1 MTMLAAV
8 ENKDTH
14 IMTLADYEARI
25 YLYKEQIGVG
35 YIGIGRTLIEAKEAD
50 VVPHG
55 EWEAWVTRTTGL
67 NPRQAQRCM
76 QAAREIKDGSA
87 LARLE
92 MSKAL
97 LVLSSGL
104 DQETQEQIA
113 QQAADEGATV
123 KELRQQIEQQ
133 KQDLAFTRHAAAEET
148 RKVTEAKLEALE
160 AKEAAQGM
168 ESALR
173 EVSEENERLRGQL
186 QGVQEYVADQ
196 QTKAAEANKKAN
208 EYSKM
213 LTSNGIALTQA
224 NENIRSLRHQL
235 EELKA
240 QRATGISAKAQAQ
253 IDELRADLEAAEA
266 REEKRADELEQLRR
280 EHQQR
285 AMDDARG
292 LATST
297 LSGFDLAAAVRAF
310 IGSAGV
316 LPQMGPTLRNASQ
329 AERETIR
336 QNIETVA
343 TWVESARAALGVYA
357 VPGDAFVVE

>member
-8 ENKDTH
+8 EHKDTH
-14 IMTLADYEARI
+14 MMTLADYEARI

-104 DQETQEQIA
+104 DQEAQEQIA
-113 QQAADEGATV
+113 RQAADEGATV
-123 KELRQQIEQQ
+123 KQLRKEIREKQQEA
-133 KQDLAFTRHAAAEET
+133 DSLARMAREYSEDADRHCQRANDAE
-148 RKVTEAKLEALE
+148 A
-160 AKEAAQGM
+160 AAQGM

-173 EVSEENERLRGQL
+173 EVTQENDRLRGQL
-186 QGVQEYVADQ
+186 ENVKEYVEDQRAQAADAAR
-196 QTKAAEANKKAN
+196 KEAAAEA
-208 EYSKM
+208 
-213 LTSNGIALTQA
+213 
-224 NENIRSLRHQL
+224 
-235 EELKA
+235 
-240 QRATGISAKAQAQ
+240 QRKIE
-253 IDELRADLEAAEA
+253 DLRADLDAVEA
-266 REEKRADELEQLRR
+266 REERRAAELERLRH

-297 LSGFDLAAAVRAF
+297 LTGFDLASAVRAF
-310 IGSAGV
+310 IGCAGV
-316 LPQMGPTLRNASQ
+316 LPQMGTTLRSASP

-336 QNIETVA
+336 QNIDTVA
-343 TWVESARAALGVYA
+343 AWVDGARAALGVYT

>member
-8 ENKDTH
+8 NDNTH

-25 YLYKEQIGVG
+25 YLYKEQIGTG
-35 YIGIGRTLIEAKEAD
+35 YIGIGRTLLDAKAAE

-55 EWEAWVTRTTGL
+55 EWETWVTRTTGL

-97 LVLSSGL
+97 LLLSSGL
-104 DQETQEQIA
+104 DEEAQEKIA

-123 KELRQQIEQQ
+123 KELRAQIEQQ
-133 KQDLAFTRHAAAEET
+133 QADLEWTRQAAAAET
-148 RKVTEAKLEALE
+148 KKATEAKLQALD
-160 AKEAAQGM
+160 AKAAAEGI

-173 EVSEENERLRGQL
+173 AASEENERLRGQL
-186 QGVQEYVADQ
+186 GAVQEYVADQ
-196 QTKAAEANKKAN
+196 RTQAADAARLEAAEAARQ
-208 EYSKM
+208 E
-213 LTSNGIALTQA
+213 I
-224 NENIRSLRHQL
+224 E
-235 EELKA
+235 
-240 QRATGISAKAQAQ
+240 
-253 IDELRADLEAAEA
+253 DLRADLDAAEA
-266 REEKRADELEQLRR
+266 REERRAAELEQLRHER
-280 EHQQR
+280 QQR

-316 LPQMGPTLRNASQ
+316 LPQMGPTLRTASA

-343 TWVESARAALGVYA
+343 SWVEGARQALGIYTVTD
-357 VPGDAFVVE
+357 GTFVVE

>member
-25 YLYKEQIGVG
+25 YLYKEQIGAG

-148 RKVTEAKLEALE
+148 RKVTEAKLDALE

-196 QTKAAEANKKAN
+196 R
-208 EYSKM
+208 
-213 LTSNGIALTQA
+213 TQA
-224 NENIRSLRHQL
+224 ADAARL
-235 EELKA
+235 EAAAAARQE
-240 QRATGISAKAQAQ
+240 IE
-253 IDELRADLEAAEA
+253 DLRADLEAAEA

>member
-8 ENKDTH
+8 NDNTH

-25 YLYKEQIGVG
+25 YLYKEQIGTG
-35 YIGIGRTLIEAKEAD
+35 YIGIGRTLLEAKAAD

-104 DQETQEQIA
+104 DEEAQEKIA
-113 QQAADEGATV
+113 QRAAEEGATV
-123 KELRQQIEQQ
+123 KQLRKEIREKQELADE
-133 KQDLAFTRHAAAEET
+133 LARMAREYCEDADKHCQRASEAE
-148 RKVTEAKLEALE
+148 A
-160 AKEAAQGM
+160 AAQGM

-173 EVSEENERLRGQL
+173 EATQENERLRGQL
-186 QGVQEYVADQ
+186 EGVREYVADQ
-196 QTKAAEANKKAN
+196 
-208 EYSKM
+208 
-213 LTSNGIALTQA
+213 
-224 NENIRSLRHQL
+224 R
-235 EELKA
+235 
-240 QRATGISAKAQAQ
+240 AQAADAARLEAAAAARQ
-253 IDELRADLEAAEA
+253 EIEDLRADLDAAEA
-266 REEKRADELEQLRR
+266 REERRAAELETLRR

-292 LATST
+292 LTTST

-316 LPQMGPTLRNASQ
+316 LPQMGPALRNASP

-336 QNIETVA
+336 QNIDTVA
-343 TWVESARAALGVYA
+343 SWVEGARQALGICA
-357 VPGDAFVVE
+357 VADSAFVVE

>member
-1 MTMLAAV
+1 MTMLAAIEQKHV
-8 ENKDTH
+8 
-14 IMTLADYEARI
+14 MTLADYEARI

-35 YIGIGRTLIEAKEAD
+35 YIGIGRTLAEAKEAD

-97 LVLSSGL
+97 MVLSSGL
-104 DQETQEQIA
+104 NQEAQEQIA
-113 QQAADEGATV
+113 RQAADEGATV
-123 KELRQQIEQQ
+123 KQLRAEIEEY
-133 KQDLAFTRHAAAEET
+133 KKDLEWANQAAAAGT
-148 RKVTEAKLEALE
+148 KDVTTAKLEALE
-160 AKEAAQGM
+160 AREAAEDMRG
-168 ESALR
+168 ALAEAR
-173 EVSEENERLRGQL
+173 KENDQLRGQL
-186 QGVQEYVADQ
+186 ENVKEYVADQ
-196 QTKAAEANKKAN
+196 RTRAAADARQEATTAAQKKI
-208 EYSKM
+208 ED
-213 LTSNGIALTQA
+213 LQ
-224 NENIRSLRHQL
+224 
-235 EELKA
+235 
-240 QRATGISAKAQAQ
+240 
-253 IDELRADLEAAEA
+253 ADLDAAEA
-266 REEKRADELEQLRR
+266 REEKRAAELEQLRR

-292 LATST
+292 LATSA

-316 LPQMGPTLRNASQ
+316 LPQMGTTLRGASP

-343 TWVESARAALGVYA
+343 AWVDGARAALGVWPA
-357 VPGDAFVVE
+357 DGRVE

>member
-8 ENKDTH
+8 EHKDTH

-55 EWEAWVTRTTGL
+55 EWETWVTRTTGL

-113 QQAADEGATV
+113 QHAADEGATV
-123 KELRQQIEQQ
+123 KQLRKEIREKQEEADFMAQ
-133 KQDLAFTRHAAAEET
+133 KAREYCEDADKHCQRANEAE
-148 RKVTEAKLEALE
+148 A
-160 AKEAAQGM
+160 AAQGM

-186 QGVQEYVADQ
+186 QGVQEYVEDQRTRAAD
-196 QTKAAEANKKAN
+196 AARLEAAAAARQ
-208 EYSKM
+208 E
-213 LTSNGIALTQA
+213 I
-224 NENIRSLRHQL
+224 E
-235 EELKA
+235 
-240 QRATGISAKAQAQ
+240 
-253 IDELRADLEAAEA
+253 DLRADLDAAEA
-266 REEKRADELEQLRR
+266 REEKRAAELEQLRH

-297 LSGFDLAAAVRAF
+297 LTGFDLAAAVRAF

-343 TWVESARAALGVYA
+343 AWVESARAALGIYV

>member
-8 ENKDTH
+8 KQDAQL
-14 IMTLADYEARI
+14 MTLADYEARI

-97 LVLSSGL
+97 LVLQSGL
-104 DQETQEQIA
+104 NEETQEKIA

-123 KELRQQIEQQ
+123 KQLREALQQARGELTEAR
-133 KQDLAFTRHAAAEET
+133 TET
-148 RKVTEAKLEALE
+148 RKEYEGKLQFVNSQRRALEDRIREAEERLAESDARACQAWDEGYKSASGEAQMLQAQVEALKAE
-160 AKEAAQGM
+160 RA
-168 ESALR
+168 SAGGQIEELR
-173 EVSEENERLRGQL
+173 E
-186 QGVQEYVADQ
+186 
-196 QTKAAEANKKAN
+196 
-208 EYSKM
+208 
-213 LTSNGIALTQA
+213 
-224 NENIRSLRHQL
+224 
-235 EELKA
+235 EL
-240 QRATGISAKAQAQ
+240 
-253 IDELRADLEAAEA
+253 DAAEA
-266 REEKRADELEQLRR
+266 REERRAKELEQLRR
-280 EHQQR
+280 EHQQH

-292 LATST
+292 LATSSLT
-297 LSGFDLAAAVRAF
+297 GFDLAAAVRAF

-316 LPQMGPTLRNASQ
+316 LPQMGSTLRTASP

-343 TWVESARAALGVYA
+343 NWVNGARAALGCYM
-357 VPGDAFVVE
+357 VPDSDIVVE

>member
-196 QTKAAEANKKAN
+196 R
-208 EYSKM
+208 
-213 LTSNGIALTQA
+213 TQA
-224 NENIRSLRHQL
+224 ADAARL
-235 EELKA
+235 ETAAAARQE
-240 QRATGISAKAQAQ
+240 IE
-253 IDELRADLEAAEA
+253 DLRADLEAAEA

-297 LSGFDLAAAVRAF
+297 LTGFDLAAAVRAF

-316 LPQMGPTLRNASQ
+316 LPQMGATLRNASQ

-343 TWVESARAALGVYA
+343 AWVESARAALGIYA

>member
-8 ENKDTH
+8 NEHNH
-14 IMTLADYEARI
+14 IATLADYEARI
-25 YLYKEQIGVG
+25 YLYKEQIGTG
-35 YIGIGRTLIEAKEAD
+35 YIGIGRTLLEAKAAD

-55 EWEAWVTRTTGL
+55 EWETWVTRTTGL
-67 NPRQAQRCM
+67 NPRQAQSCM
-76 QAAREIKDGSA
+76 QAALEIKDGSA

-104 DQETQEQIA
+104 DEEAQEKIA

-123 KELRQQIEQQ
+123 KQLRKEIREKQEQADELARMAREYSEDADKHCQRANE
-133 KQDLAFTRHAAAEET
+133 AEAAAH
-148 RKVTEAKLEALE
+148 
-160 AKEAAQGM
+160 GM

-173 EVSEENERLRGQL
+173 EVTQENESLRSQL
-186 QGVQEYVADQ
+186 ETVQEYVADQ
-196 QTKAAEANKKAN
+196 R
-208 EYSKM
+208 
-213 LTSNGIALTQA
+213 TQA
-224 NENIRSLRHQL
+224 ANAARQE
-235 EELKA
+235 A
-240 QRATGISAKAQAQ
+240 VAAAKQE
-253 IDELRADLEAAEA
+253 IDELRADLDAAEA
-266 REEKRADELEQLRR
+266 REERRAAELETLRR

-292 LATST
+292 LTTST

-316 LPQMGPTLRNASQ
+316 LPQMGPTLRSASP

-336 QNIETVA
+336 QNIDTVA
-343 TWVESARAALGVYA
+343 SWVDGARQALGIYTVTD
-357 VPGDAFVVE
+357 GTFVVE

>member
-8 ENKDTH
+8 KQDTQL
-14 IMTLADYEARI
+14 MTLADYEARI

-87 LARLE
+87 LTRLE

-97 LVLSSGL
+97 LVLQSGL
-104 DQETQEQIA
+104 NEETQEKIA
-113 QQAADEGATV
+113 QQAAAEGATV
-123 KELRQQIEQQ
+123 KQLREALQQARGELTEAR
-133 KQDLAFTRHAAAEET
+133 AET
-148 RKVTEAKLEALE
+148 RKEYEGKLQFVNSQRRALEDRIREAEERLAESDARACHAWDEGYKSASGEAQMLQAQVEALKAE
-160 AKEAAQGM
+160 RA
-168 ESALR
+168 SAGGQIEELR
-173 EVSEENERLRGQL
+173 E
-186 QGVQEYVADQ
+186 
-196 QTKAAEANKKAN
+196 
-208 EYSKM
+208 
-213 LTSNGIALTQA
+213 
-224 NENIRSLRHQL
+224 
-235 EELKA
+235 EL
-240 QRATGISAKAQAQ
+240 
-253 IDELRADLEAAEA
+253 DAAEA
-266 REEKRADELEQLRR
+266 REERRAAELEQLRR
-280 EHQQR
+280 EHQQH

-292 LATST
+292 LATSSLT
-297 LSGFDLAAAVRAF
+297 GFDLAAAVRAF

-316 LPQMGPTLRNASQ
+316 LPQMGSTLRTASP

-343 TWVESARAALGVYA
+343 NWVNGARAALGCYM
-357 VPGDAFVVE
+357 VPDSDIVVE

>member
-8 ENKDTH
+8 EHKDTH
-14 IMTLADYEARI
+14 MMTLADYEARI

-104 DQETQEQIA
+104 DQEAQEQIA
-113 QQAADEGATV
+113 RQAADEGATV
-123 KELRQQIEQQ
+123 KQLRQQLEQQ
-133 KQDLAFTRHAAAEET
+133 KQDLAWTRHAAAEET

-173 EVSEENERLRGQL
+173 EASQENDRLREQL
-186 QGVQEYVADQ
+186 ENVKEYVEDQRAQAADAAR
-196 QTKAAEANKKAN
+196 KEAAAEA
-208 EYSKM
+208 
-213 LTSNGIALTQA
+213 
-224 NENIRSLRHQL
+224 
-235 EELKA
+235 
-240 QRATGISAKAQAQ
+240 QRKIE
-253 IDELRADLEAAEA
+253 DLRADLDAVEA
-266 REEKRADELEQLRR
+266 REERRAAELERLRH

-297 LSGFDLAAAVRAF
+297 LTGFDLASAVRAF
-310 IGSAGV
+310 IGCAGV
-316 LPQMGPTLRNASQ
+316 LPQMGTTLRSASP

-336 QNIETVA
+336 QNIDTVA
-343 TWVESARAALGVYA
+343 AWVDGARAALGVYT